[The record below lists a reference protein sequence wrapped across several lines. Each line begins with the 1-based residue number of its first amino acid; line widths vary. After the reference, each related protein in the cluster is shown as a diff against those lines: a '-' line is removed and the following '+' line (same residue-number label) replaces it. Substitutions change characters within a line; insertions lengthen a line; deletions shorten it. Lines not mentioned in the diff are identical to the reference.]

1 MIGNLESG
9 IGFPYNRPLPMPT
22 LVATELSIERE
33 LKRTAAQVDKALD
46 RWLPRPDALPRRL
59 HEAIRYAVFGGGKR
73 LRPAVAIWTCE
84 ALGGEV
90 ADVLPAACALE
101 MIHTYSLVHDDLPA
115 MDDDDFRRGR
125 PSCHKAFDEAT
136 AMLVGDGLQAAAFE
150 TLAVHTPD
158 ASIVPALVLN
168 LARAAGTR
176 GMVGGQQLDLDGD
189 ASATREILEQIHRMK
204 TAAMF
209 VASSRMGAIA
219 ARASDDALERH
230 TVYGRSLGLAFQ
242 IVDDILDVCG
252 TAEQLGKT
260 PGKDARQRKAT
271 YPALYG
277 LEASRREARRLIADA
292 IRAIRPPGRK
302 GAKLRQ
308 LAEFILARTH

>member
-1 MIGNLESG
+1 
-9 IGFPYNRPLPMPT
+9 MPT
-22 LVATELSIERE
+22 LVANDPTIERA
-33 LKRTAAQVDKALD
+33 LKRAAAQVDKALD
-46 RWLPRPDALPRRL
+46 RWLPRADALPRRL

-84 ALGGEV
+84 ATGGDV

-125 PSCHKAFDEAT
+125 PSCHKAYDEAT

-150 TLAVHTPD
+150 TLAVQTP
-158 ASIVPALVLN
+158 AAEIVPALVLN

-189 ASATREILEQIHRMK
+189 ASVTREILEQIHRMK

-209 VASSRMGAIA
+209 VASARMGAIA
-219 ARASDDALERH
+219 GRADDETLERL

-260 PGKDARQRKAT
+260 PGKDARQEKAT

-277 LEASRREARRLIADA
+277 LDASRREAKRLIDSA
-292 IRAIRPPGRK
+292 IGALRPLGRR
-302 GAKLRQ
+302 GSRLRQ